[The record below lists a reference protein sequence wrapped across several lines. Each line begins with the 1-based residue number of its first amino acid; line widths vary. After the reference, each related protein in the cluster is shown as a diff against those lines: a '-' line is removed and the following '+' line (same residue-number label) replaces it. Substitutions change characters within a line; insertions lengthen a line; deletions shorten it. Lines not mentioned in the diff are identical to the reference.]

1 MNRALFKKQMQ
12 ESFSWLYMD
21 RKTGKNRTKSGLI
34 LYVLL
39 YIMVFGVLGAMF
51 YMMAQTLCE
60 PLVQMGLGWLYF
72 AVMGTVAVVMGV
84 FGSVFN
90 TSAALY
96 QAKDNDLLLALP
108 IPTGKILVMRLSG
121 VYMMGLLYELLVM
134 VPALILWFSCNQPG
148 LAGIF
153 FSLLL
158 PFVLSVFILTLSCI
172 LGWVVAMVS
181 GRVKNKS
188 FVTVVLSLGFIGGY
202 YYVYFQAY
210 NILMNFL
217 ANADTLAENARSFWN
232 PLYHLGLS
240 AEGNVKS
247 MLLLTAAVAGIF
259 SVVYFTLWHSFLKL
273 ATGNRG
279 AAKVRY
285 KETTAKAGNAD
296 SALLRKEFRHFAGS
310 STYMMNCGLGIIFL
324 VVAGIA
330 LLLRQELIK
339 ETVYGMVGAD
349 NTFVAL
355 LATAMVCILTTM
367 NDMTAPSVSLEG
379 KNLWLA
385 QVLPVSGW
393 QVLKAKLK
401 MHLILTLLP
410 TAFLVICVEIVFGFD
425 MIYRILFPVIAALF
439 VVLMAELGLAV
450 NLKMPNLN
458 WTSEIVPVKQSV
470 GVMIA
475 LFGGWAI
482 VIGFGVQYVV
492 LADFVS
498 PLVYLIAVGVLLLVG
513 TGILL
518 LWLKNRGEKIFA
530 AL

>member
-1 MNRALFKKQMQ
+1 MTKALFKKQIQ

-21 RKTGKNRTKSGLI
+21 RKNGKNRTKSGLI
-34 LYVLL
+34 LYVVL
-39 YIMVFGVLGAMF
+39 YIWVFGILGFMF
-51 YMMAQTLCE
+51 YMMAQALCE
-60 PLVQMGLGWLYF
+60 PLVQMELGWLYF
-72 AVMGTVAVVMGV
+72 AVMGLVAVVLGV

-96 QAKDNDLLLALP
+96 QAKDNDLLLSLP
-108 IPTGKILVMRLSG
+108 IPTGKILAMRLSG
-121 VYMMGLLYELLVM
+121 VYMMGLLYELIVM
-134 VPALILWFSCNQPG
+134 IPALILWFSINQPG
-148 LAGIF
+148 WAGIL

-172 LGWVVAMVS
+172 LGWGVAMVS
-181 GRVKNKS
+181 SRVKNKS
-188 FVTVVLSLGFIGGY
+188 FVTVVLSLGFIGVY

-210 NILMNFL
+210 SILMNFL
-217 ANADTLAENARSFWN
+217 AKVDILAQNAKSIWN
-232 PLYHLGLS
+232 PLYHLGLA

-247 MLLLTAAVAGIF
+247 MLLLTAAVAVIF
-259 SVVYFTLWHSFLKL
+259 LVVYFALWRSFLKL
-273 ATGNRG
+273 ATSNRG

-285 KETTAKAGNAD
+285 KESTAKAGNAD
-296 SALLRKEFRHFAGS
+296 SALLRKEFRRFAGS
-310 STYMMNCGLGIIFL
+310 STYMMNCGLGIVFL
-324 VVAGIA
+324 VIAGLA
-330 LLLRQELIK
+330 LLLRQEMVK
-339 ETVYGMVGAD
+339 ATVYGMFGAD
-349 NTFVAL
+349 HAFIPM

-379 KNLWLA
+379 KNIWLA

-410 TAFLVICVEIVFGFD
+410 TAFLVVCVEIVFGFA

-458 WTSEIVPVKQSV
+458 WTSEIAPVKQGV

-482 VIGFGVQYVV
+482 VIGFGVLYIV

-518 LWLKNRGEKIFA
+518 LWLKNRGAKIFA